1 MNKEDTELAPEFAMN
16 KTKNINI
23 DLSEEKQRLEK
34 FLQSL
39 DSHRYHRIIG
49 DAANYPFFLDPKKMY
64 TLRELPEIYPVH
76 TEAKENDAKDTSQK
90 NKSGGN

>member
-1 MNKEDTELAPEFAMN
+1 MLSDFAMKN
-16 KTKNINI
+16 TKNINV

-49 DAANYPFFLDPKKMY
+49 DAANYPFFLNPDKMY
-64 TLRELPEIYPVH
+64 TLRELPEIFPVH
-76 TEAKENDAKDTSQK
+76 AEKKRGEEIFAKKINWRQLIL
-90 NKSGGN
+90 

>member
-1 MNKEDTELAPEFAMN
+1 LVSDFAMKN
-16 KTKNINI
+16 TKNINV

-49 DAANYPFFLDPKKMY
+49 DAANYPFFLNPDKMY
-64 TLRELPEIYPVH
+64 TLRELPEIFPVH
-76 TEAKENDAKDTSQK
+76 AEKKEAK
-90 NKSGGN
+90 KSSRKK